1 MASLFSGCRLSPVHV
16 IHLMDNERVVKAQGT
31 FFLFIYTLS
40 CRDWA
45 IVYARTIFALCTH
58 ECKKKKETHFMF
70 SFLLGRRR
78 RPDLKTVTLDLS
90 QRTTVA

>member
-16 IHLMDNERVVKAQGT
+16 IHLMDNERVVKTQGT

-58 ECKKKKETHFMF
+58 ECKKKKKETHFMF
-70 SFLLGRRR
+70 SFLLDGGGALTSK
-78 RPDLKTVTLDLS
+78 P
-90 QRTTVA
+90 